1 MIKLIA
7 TDLDNTLLDHITG
20 EVPEST
26 AHLFHQAAQ
35 KGVLT
40 AVATGRCFPS
50 ALAAAQKIGARTP
63 VICYNGSLIKWGDT
77 GDVIARSYIGVDTI
91 RRVAAFCREN
101 GLYLQCY
108 DDDDVIICEA
118 DGPGLR
124 RDPDLAVAGFRAV
137 GDFLTYPDLHPTPKM
152 LIVDRAD
159 LVPARL
165 VELAEFFPE
174 LDFCQSEPYLI
185 EVIPKNAGK
194 GKAVAQLTQL
204 MGVKQEEVM
213 ALGDNTNDLPMLRWA
228 GLGVVVSNGVDA
240 VKAEADYVCEK
251 ERSEG
256 VEEALR
262 KFVL

>member
-7 TDLDNTLLDHITG
+7 TDLDNTLLNKQGLIPD
-20 EVPEST
+20 ST
-26 AHLFHQAAQ
+26 VALLHEAAE
-35 KGVLT
+35 KGVVT

-50 ALAAAQKIGARTP
+50 ALGAARTIGAHTP

-77 GDVIARSYIGVDTI
+77 GEVLAQSCIDVDTM
-91 RRVAAFCREN
+91 RRVAVYCHERS
-101 GLYLQCY
+101 LYLQSY
-108 DDDDVIICEA
+108 DTDDVIICEQ

-124 RDPDLAVAGFRAV
+124 RDPDLAVAGFREI
-137 GDFLTYPDLHPTPKM
+137 GDFCSYPDLHATPKM

-165 VELAEFFPE
+165 VELAECFPE

-194 GKAVAQLTQL
+194 GKAVAQLAQL

-228 GLGVVVSNGVDA
+228 GLGVVVANGVES
-240 VKAEADYVCEK
+240 VKAEADYVCEAD
-251 ERSEG
+251 RSEG

>member
-7 TDLDNTLLDHITG
+7 TDLDNTLLNKQGLIPD
-20 EVPEST
+20 ST
-26 AHLFHQAAQ
+26 AALLREAAE
-35 KGVLT
+35 KGVVT

-50 ALAAAQKIGARTP
+50 ALGAARTIGAHTP

-77 GDVIARSYIGVDTI
+77 GEVLAKSYVEVDTMRKI
-91 RRVAAFCREN
+91 AAYCHER
-101 GLYLQCY
+101 GLFFQGY
-108 DDDDVIICEA
+108 DYDDVIICEA

-165 VELAEFFPE
+165 VELAECFPE

-194 GKAVAQLTQL
+194 GKAVAQLAQL
-204 MGVKQEEVM
+204 MGVRQEEVM

-228 GLGVVVSNGVDA
+228 GLGVVVANGVES